1 MTDVHLLCD
10 VWRGEVD
17 DYLKKKK
24 KRNVYK
30 RIKPWRNSASHKY
43 SLPFELPNIVY
54 WIEMDFIWDYYHF
67 IYFPFCVPSDWMRNI
82 VDKQQLF
89 RFNVVS
95 IVIPSEAKPPTQ
107 SRTGFLLGSPC
118 I

>member
-67 IYFPFCVPSDWMRNI
+67 IYSKDLRSVRLDEEYC
-82 VDKQQLF
+82 
-89 RFNVVS
+89 
-95 IVIPSEAKPPTQ
+95 
-107 SRTGFLLGSPC
+107 
-118 I
+118 